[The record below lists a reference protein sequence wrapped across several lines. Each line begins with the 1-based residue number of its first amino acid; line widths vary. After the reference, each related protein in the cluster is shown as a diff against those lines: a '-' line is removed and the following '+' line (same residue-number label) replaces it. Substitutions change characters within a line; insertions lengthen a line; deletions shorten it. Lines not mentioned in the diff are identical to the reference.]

1 MAINW
6 KTITAAH
13 VRQACDLVTSE
24 QTRPRASA
32 KAIFLVRDGIA
43 LPAKHV
49 LRVAY
54 CLANGLPL
62 DTKLK
67 FSSGD
72 GSINLLRGLGFE
84 VERR

>member
-6 KTITAAH
+6 KTVTAAH
-13 VRQACDLVTSE
+13 VNQACDLVVSE
-24 QTRPRASA
+24 QTRSRASA
-32 KAIFLVRDGIA
+32 KAIFLVHDGIA

-62 DTKLK
+62 DTRLK